1 MTAFPATTPQPLLAV
16 AMALGDA
23 SWLRWCTVLAIFGA
37 IIYRQRSAVR
47 WSRMA
52 LEVAI
57 AVTAYFAYFLV
68 RGATEGSR
76 DEALAN
82 ARDIIAFERN
92 LGFYWEP
99 RIQDLI
105 IDHHALV
112 TVANWMYIWGHWP
125 VIVAVGVW
133 LYLHDAPR
141 YITFRNAFLISGAIG
156 LLIFMTYPV
165 APPRLADADL
175 VDTVTEYSY
184 SYRALQPPALVNQYA
199 AVPSLHFGWNLLLGI
214 ALFRELRS
222 AVGKTLAVL
231 LPLVML
237 FAIVATANHFVFD
250 ALTGALVALA
260 GLAAAYYITPYVA
273 GIRAHHVPKHA

>member
-1 MTAFPATTPQPLLAV
+1 VTTFTVTALPPLLAK
-16 AMALGDA
+16 ATALVDA

-82 ARDIIAFERN
+82 ARDIIALERN
-92 LGFYWEP
+92 IGFYWEP

-112 TVANWMYIWGHWP
+112 TVANWVYIWGHWP
-125 VIVAVGVW
+125 VIIAVGVW
-133 LYLHDAPR
+133 LYLHDTPR
-141 YITFRNAFLISGAIG
+141 YIVFRNAFLISGAIG

-165 APPRLADADL
+165 APPRLADAD
-175 VDTVTEYSY
+175 VIDTVTEYSY
-184 SYRALQPPALVNQYA
+184 SYRALQPRALVNQYA

-222 AVGKTLAVL
+222 AVSKTLAVL

-237 FAIVATANHFVFD
+237 FAIVATANHFIFD
-250 ALTGALVALA
+250 AITGALVALT
-260 GLAAAYYITPYVA
+260 GLAAAYHITPRIA
-273 GIRAHHVPKHA
+273 GTWAHRVPKPA

>member
-1 MTAFPATTPQPLLAV
+1 MTAFPATSPQPLLAV

-125 VIVAVGVW
+125 VIIAVGVW

-222 AVGKTLAVL
+222 AAGKTLAVL

-260 GLAAAYYITPYVA
+260 GLAAAYYITPYVV
-273 GIRAHHVPKHA
+273 GIRAHHAPKHA